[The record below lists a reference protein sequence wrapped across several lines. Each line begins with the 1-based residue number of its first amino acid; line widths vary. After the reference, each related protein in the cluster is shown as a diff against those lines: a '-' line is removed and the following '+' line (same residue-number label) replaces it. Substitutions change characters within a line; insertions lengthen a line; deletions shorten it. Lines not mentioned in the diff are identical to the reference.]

1 MNTGIHEKNRYLNY
15 RPTYLHFPVF
25 LIYKMGTIKSAILT
39 WIITED
45 AVKKKSYLK
54 YFVNRRDIGHSN
66 DMICSV
72 VEFSTTTN
80 NNMANIY

>member
-1 MNTGIHEKNRYLNY
+1 MNTGIHEKNHYQY

-25 LIYKMGTIKSAILT
+25 LIYKTGTIKSAILT

-54 YFVNRRDIGHSN
+54 HFVNRRDIGQSN
-66 DMICSV
+66 DMMCYV
-72 VEFSTTTN
+72 AELSTTTN
-80 NNMANIY
+80 NNMASIY